1 MQAFLTRTFPI
12 FCLVLFLSV
21 SAESADREISSF
33 ENIVDLRGK
42 WKFKTGDDLRWVD
55 PNFNDSNWEELQVPV
70 PWGKQGHYEYSG
82 IAWYRLKL
90 HVPEKESRKQFTGIT
105 IGFVDS
111 SYELYAGGR
120 KIGRVG
126 SLPPFPK
133 MEYDRITTFRIPQE
147 SFSSDGQLMLALRVW
162 KSKEKDDALGG
173 PYERNFLLGPIEY
186 LVQKEFLSEIPLLL
200 LSCVFFMVGIYHLHL
215 YFRRRNL
222 NEYLWFGL
230 LSSFNAAFY
239 TFLRSQWKY
248 VLTDDFILLKELEYF
263 AAYTFVPIT
272 IQFLWPLINRQIS
285 TPLRIYQLS
294 YVLLALICLTHGLRL
309 NIIALPIWEI
319 SVALFLPFLSY
330 HIIQSALKGH
340 AESKTIAI
348 GLLLAVATLANDIA
362 VDRAWIQSPRLMPYG
377 FAALVLSMALSL
389 SNRFRRVYSEL
400 DVLRADLERRVEDRT
415 LQLTEQTR
423 KTTEVNEKLYE
434 LNLKLSDANTKLSER
449 GRELAEASLAK
460 SQFLANMSHE
470 LRTPLNAII
479 GYSEMIQ
486 EDAQEKEIND
496 FIPDLKKIREAGKH
510 LLGIIN
516 DILDL
521 SKIESGNVSLH
532 VEEFKISMMIED
544 LGTTAAPLIE
554 KNDNKLEIR
563 IQENIGTMRGD
574 IKRLRQILL
583 NLLSNAA
590 KFTENGKI
598 TIDASRENSDQ
609 NDWIIFRVSDTGIGM
624 TDEQKSKVFQAFSQA
639 DTSVTR
645 KFGGAGLGL
654 VISKRFCQMMG
665 GSITFESEPGKGSS
679 FCVKLPAIPADV
691 KKESGLDL
699 MTDLAP
705 QRSTPNGIVL
715 VIDDDRSARD
725 LMVRMVSREGFRV
738 VTAWGGE
745 EGLRL
750 ARDLEPSII
759 TLDAFMPGVDG
770 WSVLKELKSDPNLG
784 KIPVIMVTMEEDK
797 EKGLLLGASDFVPK
811 PIKREELLAV
821 LKKYKR

>member
-1 MQAFLTRTFPI
+1 MNAI
-12 FCLVLFLSV
+12 FC
-21 SAESADREISSF
+21 
-33 ENIVDLRGK
+33 
-42 WKFKTGDDLRWVD
+42 W
-55 PNFNDSNWEELQVPV
+55 
-70 PWGKQGHYEYSG
+70 
-82 IAWYRLKL
+82 
-90 HVPEKESRKQFTGIT
+90 
-105 IGFVDS
+105 
-111 SYELYAGGR
+111 
-120 KIGRVG
+120 
-126 SLPPFPK
+126 
-133 MEYDRITTFRIPQE
+133 
-147 SFSSDGQLMLALRVW
+147 
-162 KSKEKDDALGG
+162 
-173 PYERNFLLGPIEY
+173 PIEY
-186 LVQKEFLSEIPLLL
+186 LVQKEFLNEIPLLL

-239 TFLRSQWKY
+239 TFLRSQWKF
-248 VLTDDFILLKELEYF
+248 VLTDNFNLLKELEYF

-272 IQFLWPLINRQIS
+272 IQFLWPLINRRIS
-285 TPLRIYQLS
+285 IPLRIYQLS
-294 YVLLALICLTHGLRL
+294 YVLLALICLTPGLRL
-309 NIIALPIWEI
+309 NIIALPIWEVSI
-319 SVALFLPFLSY
+319 ALFLPFVSY

-340 AESKTIAI
+340 AESKTIVI
-348 GLLLAVATLANDIA
+348 GLLIAVATLANDIA
-362 VDRAWIQSPRLMPYG
+362 VDRAWIQSTRLMPYG

-389 SNRFRRVYSEL
+389 SNRFSRVYSEL
-400 DVLRADLERRVEDRT
+400 DALRGDLEKRVEDRT
-415 LQLTEQTR
+415 LQLTE
-423 KTTEVNEKLYE
+423 
-434 LNLKLSDANTKLSER
+434 LNVKLSDANTKLSER
-449 GRELAEASLAK
+449 SRQLVEASLAK

-486 EDAQEKEIND
+486 EDVQEKGINE

-532 VEEFKISMMIED
+532 LEEFKISMMIQD
-544 LGTTAAPLIE
+544 LGTTAVPLME
-554 KNDNKLEIR
+554 KNNNKLEIR

-574 IKRLRQILL
+574 IKRLRQVLL

-598 TIDASRENSDQ
+598 TIDVSRENVDH
-609 NDWIIFRVSDTGIGM
+609 NDWINFRVLDTGIGM

-665 GSITFESEPGKGSS
+665 GTITFESEAGKGSS
-679 FCVKLPAIPADV
+679 FCVRLPAVPPDV
-691 KKESGLDL
+691 KKESDL
-699 MTDLAP
+699 MTDIAY
-705 QRSTPNGIVL
+705 QRSSANGIVL

-750 ARDLEPSII
+750 ARDLQPSII

-770 WSVLKELKSDPNLG
+770 WSVLKELKSDPTLG
-784 KIPVIMVTMEEDK
+784 KIPVIMVTTEEDK
-797 EKGLLLGASDFVPK
+797 DKGLLLGASDFVPK
-811 PIKREELLAV
+811 PIKRDELLTV